1 MRYLYMFILLFLVG
15 CNTPDDNKKEIQKI
29 KEKMA
34 SESELILVET
44 KLNEIESKVKNLEEN
59 LSNIVKTQ
67 KQTIKNIEKLK
78 KQQIKKQIKSTIF
91 PTSACMYKVIKPTT
105 FMTIKDTNVYQKPSE
120 NSNIISKWTKCTTFT
135 SYKEKN
141 GFVKV
146 TGYFVN
152 HKWVAN
158 DKDWWIKKCDIK
170 VKKVFK

>member
-1 MRYLYMFILLFLVG
+1 MKYFIIVLLLLTG
-15 CNTPDDNKKEIQKI
+15 CEIGDKKNND
-29 KEKMA
+29 MA
-34 SESELILVET
+34 LIEA
-44 KLNEIESKVKNLEEN
+44 KVDNLENKINN
-59 LSNIVKTQ
+59 LEQ
-67 KQTIKNIEKLK
+67 KLSTKPKPLQTK
-78 KQQIKKQIKSTIF
+78 
-91 PTSACMYKVIKPTT
+91 PTPACMYKVIKPTT

>member
-1 MRYLYMFILLFLVG
+1 MFILLFLVG

-29 KEKMA
+29 KEEMA
-34 SESELILVET
+34 SKSELILVKT
-44 KLNEIESKVKNLEEN
+44 KLNEVESKVKNLEEN

-78 KQQIKKQIKSTIF
+78 KQQKQQIKKQIKPTILT
-91 PTSACMYKVIKPTT
+91 TSACMYKVIKPTT
-105 FMTIKDTNVYQKPSE
+105 FITIKDINVYKKPE
-120 NSNIISKWTKCTTFT
+120 NNSSIVFKWKKCTTFT

-146 TGYFVN
+146 TGYFVHN
-152 HKWVAN
+152 KWVAN
-158 DKDWWIKKCDIK
+158 YKDWWIRKCDIK